1 MHDHIDALF
10 SRWSMKLNEE
20 KFSTISLLM
29 KSYIDLNNTPVIPH
43 MIEEIPN
50 FKAFVKL
57 YMLKVVDHIN
67 EHTKTQHIHSI

>member
-20 KFSTISLLM
+20 NFSTISLM